1 MSDWNFNPL
10 KFRTEIPAEI
20 SHVID
25 FRVQPGWKTAC
36 SEKKK
41 KKNLNKNKIQ
51 NGRKNSVT
59 KCRKSL
65 KKTWKQFRW
74 DNEEMISYLIQC
86 ILSYKPETEFEGK
99 DFDHDKVS
107 WYFQIFLL
115 RDKYDKT
122 LIFCFAWCNLRMLIT
137 P

>member
-41 KKNLNKNKIQ
+41 KKIWIKTKFKMAEKVQSPSAENLWKRLENNLD
-51 NGRKNSVT
+51 GT
-59 KCRKSL
+59 M
-65 KKTWKQFRW
+65 KKW
-74 DNEEMISYLIQC
+74 
-86 ILSYKPETEFEGK
+86 
-99 DFDHDKVS
+99 
-107 WYFQIFLL
+107 
-115 RDKYDKT
+115 
-122 LIFCFAWCNLRMLIT
+122 
-137 P
+137 